1 MSASGGGM
9 CGIFCFLDGS
19 APLGWK
25 GRAVVQPGNGAI
37 FAECCSFRHDE
48 RNMEVSS
55 RGPRRAVEPVRRI
68 NPAGSAGDS
77 VAQSA
82 LFAPSY
88 SEIWLPI
95 LAQIKK
101 INGFVGIVSRET
113 SSRPPAL
120 CLSSNARLDFCRRPQ
135 NLFCA
140 CFSCTSD
147 DQARLAPCP
156 GSSGLNAVGSMSR
169 LVRLESVPAR
179 GDRPIHRLQNR
190 APNADSFSLKSHRKS
205 HAKLPPAPNNSSFL
219 IPFPLTVLL
228 ATSR

>member
-156 GSSGLNAVGSMSR
+156 GSSGLNLSQ
-169 LVRLESVPAR
+169 PA
-179 GDRPIHRLQNR
+179 GIAPFTDCKTARPT
-190 APNADSFSLKSHRKS
+190 PT
-205 HAKLPPAPNNSSFL
+205 
-219 IPFPLTVLL
+219 PFPSNPTENP
-228 ATSR
+228 TQNSPRPPTIPHS